1 MNRAHPW
8 HRLFWLLLHL
18 ILVIGAV
25 WGLTSWLGGIQGN
38 RGGGSA
44 DPGLAFSFL
53 QEGDFWIQTF
63 WAMVETLAIAVLATA
78 LGALVGTVFGMLAT
92 RSGLKRDRG
101 MLATSALFVAR
112 LLLDLMR
119 AIPDFG
125 WALLLLTVLG
135 AGPVTG
141 VLALAISNAGILG
154 RLYSEQWETLDG
166 SARALA
172 STGQDSRLVR
182 FFYVHRRAFDATNRS
197 FTMLRLECTVRNAS
211 VIGVV
216 GGGGLGGQIFEAF
229 SLGQRERAIV
239 LFLALCA
246 LAGWTESSS
255 GRVLEAMA
263 AKGRNLLT
271 LVALLGS
278 MALLWPAFQ
287 NTKARLHRTD
297 FDWVLGTLAKFFAP
311 DLGWEMMLSLAKSC
325 LLPVILA
332 YLSTILALVFAF
344 ALAFPLA
351 KHRQSR
357 WGWQRKGTP
366 LVASLLGAAAWS
378 GRWVSLV
385 ARTLPVE
392 AAVLIFAFAWG
403 LGWQAALAALTLHSA
418 SLLLRLFYDLLD
430 RHPSHELEHRGAM
443 RRMDWWTYVVTP
455 QLWPRWRSFVFFL
468 GDANLRS
475 GIVLGMIGVGG
486 IGDRFHTSLSFW
498 QLGTASSCLLWMLL
512 LSMLSDRAARYVA
525 RRSKRCLRP

>member
-1 MNRAHPW
+1 MGKEHPW
-8 HRLFWLLLHL
+8 RQLFWFFFHVA
-18 ILVIGAV
+18 LVLTMV
-25 WGLTSWLGGIQGN
+25 WGLESWLGGAFGQGAN
-38 RGGGSA
+38 NAAGSRL
-44 DPGLAFSFL
+44 DFSFL
-53 QEGDFWIQTF
+53 GRLAFWRQTL
-63 WAMVETLAIAVLATA
+63 WAMLDTLAIAILATGIGA
-78 LGALVGTVFGMLAT
+78 AVGMVLGMMAT
-92 RSGLKRDRG
+92 RSALARDRG
-101 MLATSALFVAR
+101 WGTRLLLAMAR
-112 LLLDLMR
+112 LSLDLMR

-141 VLALAISNAGILG
+141 VLALAMSNAGILG

-172 STGQDSRLVR
+172 STGHDSRLLR

-197 FTMLRLECTVRNAS
+197 FTLLRLECTVRNAS

-229 SLGQRERAIV
+229 SLGQLERAIV
-239 LFLALCA
+239 LFVALCA
-246 LAGWTESSS
+246 LAGWTESGSGKIAETMTRKTRTPLGLGLLVSS
-255 GRVLEAMA
+255 QV
-263 AKGRNLLT
+263 
-271 LVALLGS
+271 
-278 MALLWPAFQ
+278 LLWPAFQ
-287 NTKARLHRTD
+287 NTMERLERTD
-297 FDWVLGTLAKFFAP
+297 FDWVLGTLAKFLSP
-311 DLGWEMMLSLAKSC
+311 DLSASTMWALAKSC
-325 LLPVILA
+325 LLPIVLA
-332 YLSTILALVFAF
+332 YLSTIFAVVFAF
-344 ALAFPLA
+344 VLAFPFA
-351 KHRQSR
+351 KHRQSH
-357 WGWQRKGTP
+357 WGWQGQGPAWLRSLRVAT
-366 LVASLLGAAAWS
+366 ASL
-378 GRWVSLV
+378 GRWLSLV

-430 RHPSHELEHRGAM
+430 RHPAHELEHRGAM
-443 RRMDWWTYVVTP
+443 RRMDWWTYVVAP
-455 QLWPRWRSFVFFL
+455 QLWPRWRTFVFFL

-512 LSMLSDRAARYVA
+512 LSVLSDRAARWVA
-525 RRSKRCLRP
+525 RRSRSC

>member
-1 MNRAHPW
+1 MGKAYPW
-8 HRLFWLLLHL
+8 QRLFWLGLHL
-18 ILVIGAV
+18 ALILAMV
-25 WGLTSWLGGIQGN
+25 WGLEHWTGKGTGQSAGASVGTAWDFGFLSEWSFWGQTLG
-38 RGGGSA
+38 
-44 DPGLAFSFL
+44 
-53 QEGDFWIQTF
+53 
-63 WAMVETLAIAVLATA
+63 AMVETLAIAVLATA
-78 LGALVGTVFGMLAT
+78 MGALAGMVIGMPAT
-92 RSGLKRDRG
+92 RSALHRDRTLASRFLL
-101 MLATSALFVAR
+101 MLAR
-112 LLLDLMR
+112 LTLDVMR

-135 AGPVTG
+135 AGPITG

-166 SARALA
+166 PARALA
-172 STGQDSRLVR
+172 STGQDSRIVR
-182 FFYVHRRAFDATNRS
+182 FFYVHRWVFDATNRS

-229 SLGQRERAIV
+229 SLGQLERAIV
-239 LFLALCA
+239 LFVALCA

-255 GRVLEAMA
+255 GKVVEAM
-263 AKGRNLLT
+263 GRRTRNLFAVT
-271 LVALLGS
+271 AVIGAQLV
-278 MALLWPAFQ
+278 LWPALQ
-287 NTKARLHRTD
+287 DTMDRLGRTD
-297 FDWVLGTLAKFFAP
+297 FDWVWSTLSRFLVP
-311 DLGWEMMLSLAKSC
+311 DLGWGTMWGLAKSC
-325 LLPVILA
+325 LLPVVLA
-332 YLSTILALVFAF
+332 YLSTILALAFAF
-344 ALAFPLA
+344 CLAFPFA

-357 WGWQRKGTP
+357 WGWQPTRVPWIG
-366 LVASLLGAAAWS
+366 ALLGAGALL

-430 RHPSHELEHRGAM
+430 RHPAHELEHRGAM
-443 RRMDWWTYVVTP
+443 RRMDWWAYVVAP

-512 LSMLSDRAARYVA
+512 LSMLSDRSARWVA
-525 RRSKRCLRP
+525 RRTRRC